1 MAGKFFSKSLDQLII
16 RLSKFIIFSLSLSL
30 SLSLIKSYNYW
41 RKKTKI
47 DNLLLIGNSIEARD
61 YLWNQSRV
69 DWISS

>member
-16 RLSKFIIFSLSLSL
+16 RLSKFIIFSLSL

>member
-16 RLSKFIIFSLSLSL
+16 RLSKYIIFSLSL
-30 SLSLIKSYNYW
+30 IESYNYW

-47 DNLLLIGNSIEARD
+47 DNLLLTGNSIEARD